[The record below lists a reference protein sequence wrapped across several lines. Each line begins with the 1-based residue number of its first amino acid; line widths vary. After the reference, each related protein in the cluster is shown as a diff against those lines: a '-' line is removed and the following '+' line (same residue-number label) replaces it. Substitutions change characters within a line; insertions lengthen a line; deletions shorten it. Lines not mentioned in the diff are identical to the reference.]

1 MVDDFNT
8 ILNINLERSTDFQIF
23 TKVIYD
29 LVYLKPTYT
38 SNSPQNTLNVG
49 VYTQKITVK
58 YE

>member
-38 SNSPQNTLNVG
+38 SNSLQNTLNVG